1 MPQSPTLPST
11 SAAELDLLRVLWRIG
26 PADAKCVHA
35 AVSEDRPEATYAGVL
50 RQLQLMHAKGLLK
63 RDERQRPH
71 RYAPA
76 VAQDRMQKGLLKD
89 VIAKVFAGSGK
100 ALVLAALKSHVS
112 PSERVEIARLLHEGG
127 DSDREGRKGDP
138 P

>member
-1 MPQSPTLPST
+1 MSPAPNLPSPT
-11 SAAELDLLRVLWRIG
+11 AAELDLLRVLWRIG
-26 PADAKCVHA
+26 PADARSVHE

-63 RDERQRPH
+63 RDEHQRPQ

-76 VAQDRMQKGLLKD
+76 VAQERVQKGLLKD
-89 VIAKVFAGSGK
+89 VIAKLFAGSGK

-112 PSERVEIARLLHEGG
+112 PSERAEIARLLQDEG
-127 DSDREGRKGDP
+127 DEGQRP
-138 P
+138 

>member
-1 MPQSPTLPST
+1 MSHPPSLPPTT
-11 SAAELDLLRVLWRIG
+11 DAELVLLRVLWRIG
-26 PADAKCVHA
+26 PADARRVHE
-35 AVSEDRPEATYAGVL
+35 AVSEERPEATYAGVL

-63 RDERQRPH
+63 RDERQRPQ

-89 VIAKVFAGSGK
+89 VIAKLFAGSGK

-112 PSERVEIARLLHEGG
+112 AAERAEIMRLLHDEGDG
-127 DSDREGRKGDP
+127 DRDGHEGDRS
-138 P
+138 